1 MTKKIDERLHAS
13 GAAAALTDT
22 SSRAILKNAA
32 PILFGLLLEQLIG
45 MTDAV
50 FLGRVGEVELG
61 AAALGSV
68 VFFFFIAQALGY
80 AIGAQSLMGRAN
92 GSRDYAAFGRVFR
105 QAGLFLFSLGLAV
118 AVLLVLSA
126 DAIMSHIADS
136 EAVSKAAADYLFW
149 RGVGMPAAFF
159 CVLLRTFF
167 IAILETRILVWSSVV
182 MVATNC
188 VLNWL
193 LIFGWGPIPPMGTAG
208 AAIASA
214 LSEVACAIFLAGKIV
229 RDGEIEKHSLAGSLA
244 FDRDMQLKLFNLGRW
259 LMLQESVSIG
269 AWIYFFGAVE
279 HVSERALAISNVV
292 RQLGSLLFL
301 FVHAFGTT
309 CGSIAANLY
318 GAGRSDLINAVVK
331 RGLCLSF
338 ATMMPVVI
346 LFGLFPQWV
355 LGWFTNLP
363 EVIDASEP
371 AFYVMLASYI
381 VTTPP
386 FFYYFVIGAL
396 GFARPSFI
404 TCIASSVV
412 YVAYVAFITAA
423 TTSVALIWTSDTV
436 YGFCLGLGTWY
447 IWRHVEWSPARGE
460 GRRILKPE
468 GEIF

>member
-1 MTKKIDERLHAS
+1 MTKKMDERLHAS

-167 IAILETRILVWSSVV
+167 IAILETRILVWSSLV

-269 AWIYFFGAVE
+269 AHLFLRRRRTRKRTGARDFKCRTAARISPIPLRSRFRYDVRLNRCQSVRGWALGSHQRGGE
-279 HVSERALAISNVV
+279 KRTLSFLCDDDARRYSLRALPSVGARVV
-292 RQLGSLLFL
+292 
-301 FVHAFGTT
+301 H
-309 CGSIAANLY
+309 
-318 GAGRSDLINAVVK
+318 
-331 RGLCLSF
+331 
-338 ATMMPVVI
+338 
-346 LFGLFPQWV
+346 
-355 LGWFTNLP
+355 
-363 EVIDASEP
+363 E
-371 AFYVMLASYI
+371 
-381 VTTPP
+381 
-386 FFYYFVIGAL
+386 
-396 GFARPSFI
+396 
-404 TCIASSVV
+404 SS
-412 YVAYVAFITAA
+412 
-423 TTSVALIWTSDTV
+423 
-436 YGFCLGLGTWY
+436 
-447 IWRHVEWSPARGE
+447 
-460 GRRILKPE
+460 
-468 GEIF
+468 